1 MSVGMELLKKLKVE
15 LSYSSAIP
23 FLGIYP
29 EEPEAVFY
37 QDMCAQTSQ
46 LRYLSTD
53 EWIKKIQDVDTM
65 KIYASVKKTKL
76 CLLKGS
82 G

>member
-1 MSVGMELLKKLKVE
+1 MSVGMEPLKKLKVE

-65 KIYASVKKTKL
+65 KTYASVKKK
-76 CLLKGS
+76 KNKIMSFEG
-82 G
+82 